1 MEFEMFNPVDENAY
15 KAVMMLIQGV
25 MMVLG
30 LASLLFLLTWLV
42 CAACS
47 CIQEMARPVRR
58 RKRSVPILEA

>member
-1 MEFEMFNPVDENAY
+1 VDENVY

-30 LASLLFLLTWLV
+30 LASLLFLLTSLV
-42 CAACS
+42 WAACS

-58 RKRSVPILEA
+58 RKKSVSIIEA